1 VLCRR
6 CHVLRTDNTHQGM
19 IAAALRD
26 ALIPPDWRGLVWDD

>member
-1 VLCRR
+1 MVRCVL
-6 CHVLRTDNTHQGM
+6 LRANTTHQGM